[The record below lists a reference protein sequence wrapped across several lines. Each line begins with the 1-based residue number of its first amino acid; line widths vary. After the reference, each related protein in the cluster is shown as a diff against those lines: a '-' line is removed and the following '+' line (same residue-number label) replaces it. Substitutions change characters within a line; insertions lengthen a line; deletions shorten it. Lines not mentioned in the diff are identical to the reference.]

1 MTVEQSEWTID
12 SALRDATDVAELTR
26 NKLAGGFLNAIDTIV
41 QLGNTATN
49 EQVKVTASRTL
60 IRLALELGAVDLGP
74 QSGFE
79 RRWAKELATIR
90 GNDSDDV

>member
-1 MTVEQSEWTID
+1 MTVEKSEWTID

-41 QLGNTATN
+41 QLANTATN

-74 QSGFE
+74 QSKFE
-79 RRWAKELATIR
+79 QDWARELRSIR
-90 GNDSDDV
+90 DGSDDV